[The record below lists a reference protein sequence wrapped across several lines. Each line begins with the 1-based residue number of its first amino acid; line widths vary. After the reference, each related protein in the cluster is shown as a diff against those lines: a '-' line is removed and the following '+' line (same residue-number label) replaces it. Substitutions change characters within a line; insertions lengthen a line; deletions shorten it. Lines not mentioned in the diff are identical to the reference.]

1 MRLSTPSRKQT
12 PLRRLTTPPWTRQ
25 VYSQPI
31 HFSPA
36 IKMRLPPQRWLARRS
51 PRPRHRRST
60 QSFYSNLFLSN
71 SETAQSSHSQKGK
84 IPRSNRVHVVQS
96 RIKDS
101 TKTVKLL
108 VKSSTTSF
116 KISFHQ
122 TSKRSRERD
131 LSSLTSPRDT

>member
-1 MRLSTPSRKQT
+1 MRHSMPNRKQT
-12 PLRRLTTPPWTRQ
+12 PMRRPTTPPWTRQ
-25 VYSQPI
+25 VYSRPI

-36 IKMRLPPQRWLARRS
+36 IKMRLPPQRGLVKRS
-51 PRPRHRRST
+51 QRPRHRRLI

-84 IPRSNRVHVVQS
+84 NPRSNRVHVVQI
-96 RIKDS
+96 RIKNS

-116 KISFHQ
+116 KISSLQ
-122 TSKRSRERD
+122 ISRRLKERD
-131 LSSLTSPRDT
+131 LSSPTSPWDT